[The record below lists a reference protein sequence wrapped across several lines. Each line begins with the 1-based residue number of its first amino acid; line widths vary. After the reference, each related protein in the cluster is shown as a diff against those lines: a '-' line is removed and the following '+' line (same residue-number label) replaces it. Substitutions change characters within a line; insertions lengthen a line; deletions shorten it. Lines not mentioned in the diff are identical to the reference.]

1 MFNQFF
7 KYFFMFCISFM
18 ITGCSTIFSAQ
29 EWSDNYALMDGVQST
44 SPQMIDGNLET
55 IGQAALTSNNTVY
68 ALNDNGEFVR
78 NDSIVV
84 VSLPEK
90 KKIYRIILHSDN
102 LKHFVVYAD
111 KGISTKSE
119 DWQRIIE
126 MRDVRSN
133 IIDLKLKMP
142 YYTNQIKIRILK
154 TNPQVQKPKTFAI
167 GTTMGSG
174 RLDRTI
180 FTNRMTPI
188 HIPGRIREIEIYG
201 FKTAEQYK

>member
-1 MFNQFF
+1 MFNRFF
-7 KYFFMFCISFM
+7 SYLFMFSISLM

-55 IGQAALTSNNTVY
+55 VGEAAFASNDTVY
-68 ALNDNGEFVR
+68 TLNDKAEFVR

-90 KKIYRIILHSDN
+90 KKNYRIILHSEN
-102 LKHFVVYAD
+102 LRHFVVYVD
-111 KGISTKSE
+111 KGKGTKGE

-133 IIDLKLKMP
+133 IIDLKLKKP
-142 YYTNQIKIRILK
+142 YYTHQIKIRILK
-154 TNPQVQKPKTFAI
+154 TNPPVQKQKSFEI
-167 GTTMGSG
+167 NNLRGSG
-174 RLDRTI
+174 RLDRSI

-201 FKTAEQYK
+201 FKTAEQH

>member
-1 MFNQFF
+1 
-7 KYFFMFCISFM
+7 M

-44 SPQMIDGNLET
+44 SPEMIDGNLET
-55 IGQAALTSNNTVY
+55 IGEASLTSNNTVFT
-68 ALNDNGEFVR
+68 LNDKGEFVR

-102 LKHFVVYAD
+102 LKRFVIYVD
-111 KGISTKSE
+111 KGKRTKGE

-133 IIDLKLKMP
+133 KIDLKLKMP
-142 YYTNQIKIRILK
+142 YDTHQIKIRILK
-154 TNPQVQKPKTFAI
+154 THPQVQKSKTFDI
-167 GTTMGSG
+167 SNLRGSG
-174 RLDRTI
+174 RLDRSI
-180 FTNRMTPI
+180 FTNRGTPI

-201 FKTAEQYK
+201 FKTVE